1 MIVELLLIMDLL
13 KRKGLHQT
21 PQSVSGPPASVSDI
35 FGRGKSRTASVS
47 PPVITLGQPK
57 SIAEVMQDL
66 PPQRIE
72 DITIPERY
80 YRRPKGLN

>member
-1 MIVELLLIMDLL
+1 MLAELLFIMDLL

-21 PQSVSGPPASVSDI
+21 PTSGRSPSTI

-47 PPVITLGQPK
+47 PPVTLGKPK